1 MNTVRDRVQ
10 RIVEKYYGE
19 PIRAGEVSLIEDLSF
34 DSLQLV
40 ECLAELEE
48 EFAMS
53 FEEGEG
59 LLDLVDNLESMINY
73 ISENVPV
80 H

>member
-19 PIRAGEVSLIEDLSF
+19 TIGAGEVSLIEDLSF

-59 LLDLVDNLESMINY
+59 LLDLVDNLEAMINY